1 MKTKPLLLSQKVLT
15 SVFYD
20 RIPESTKVKTVALN
34 ILHTFYCTLFI
45 AHFLCLCLHSTWFYY
60 LD

>member
-1 MKTKPLLLSQKVLT
+1 METKPLLLSQKVLT

-34 ILHTFYCTLFI
+34 ILHTFYCTLF
-45 AHFLCLCLHSTWFYY
+45 FVPVFTFNMVLLLRLSS
-60 LD
+60 